1 MPAYSYTAINQ
12 EGMKKKGILSA
23 ESEREARKL
32 VKDLKLT
39 PLKVSES
46 KDLGKTL
53 KIKDKDIVIMT
64 RQLATLLE
72 ASTPIVE
79 ALNITANQL
88 QNKNLVYILY
98 NLKED
103 IVQGKRL
110 GSSMKKFPGVFSDT
124 YISMV
129 TAGDSSGNLDIVFTK
144 LADYLEESAS
154 IRQKVIS
161 ALTYPIVLI
170 GFSIVVIISL
180 LAFVLPQVVGQFIKA
195 GAELPFITK
204 FLIGIS
210 NNIVPILIVFAAL
223 FTFIFYFYKKH
234 ISNIDN
240 KISFDRKVLGI
251 PLLGNFI
258 LNSEL
263 ERFSSTMELLLASG
277 TNLDVALDECSK
289 IFDNKFLSRIILN
302 AKNDVV
308 EGKDF
313 IVSLKNEEV
322 LPDIFIQLISSGY
335 RSGNLAKMFNKVSH
349 FMKSEIENKRA
360 VFLSLLEPVV
370 IILMGGFIMLIVLA
384 ILIPIMQMN
393 TLAIWRIKK
402 KDLLLSN

>member
-12 EGMKKKGILSA
+12 EGTKKKGILSA

-223 FTFIFYFYKKH
+223 FTFIFYVYKKH

-393 TLAIWRIKK
+393 TLAI
-402 KDLLLSN
+402 

>member
-1 MPAYSYTAINQ
+1 
-12 EGMKKKGILSA
+12 
-23 ESEREARKL
+23 
-32 VKDLKLT
+32 
-39 PLKVSES
+39 
-46 KDLGKTL
+46 
-53 KIKDKDIVIMT
+53 
-64 RQLATLLE
+64 
-72 ASTPIVE
+72 VE
-79 ALNITANQL
+79 ALNITAKQL
-88 QNKNLVYILY
+88 KNKNLIYILY
-98 NLKED
+98 NLKEE

-154 IRQKVIS
+154 IKQKVIS

-210 NNIVPILIVFAAL
+210 NNIIPILIIFAVLCAV
-223 FTFIFYFYKKH
+223 IFYSYKNYVRK
-234 ISNIDN
+234 IEN
-240 KISFDRKVLGI
+240 KISFDRRVLNI

-289 IFDNKFLSRIILN
+289 IFDNKFLSKIVVD

-313 IVSLKNEEV
+313 IVSLKNEGI

-360 VFLSLLEPVV
+360 IFLSLLEPVV
-370 IILMGGFIMLIVLA
+370 IIFMGGFIMLIVLA

-393 TLAIWRIKK
+393 TLAI
-402 KDLLLSN
+402 

>member
-12 EGMKKKGILSA
+12 DGTKKKGILSA

-88 QNKNLVYILY
+88 HNKNLVYILY

-110 GSSMKKFPGVFSDT
+110 GSSMRKFPGVFSDT

-129 TAGDSSGNLDIVFTK
+129 SAGDSSGNLDIVFTK

-154 IRQKVIS
+154 IKQKVIS
-161 ALTYPIVLI
+161 ALTYPLILI
-170 GFSIVVIISL
+170 GFSIIVIISL

-210 NNIVPILIVFAAL
+210 NNIVPILIVLVL
-223 FTFIFYFYKKH
+223 FISIIFYFYKNYV
-234 ISNIDN
+234 S
-240 KISFDRKVLGI
+240 KIENRIKFDRKVLNI
-251 PLLGNFI
+251 PLLGNFV

-277 TNLDVALDECSK
+277 TNLDVALEECSK
-289 IFDNKFLSRIILN
+289 IFDNSFLSNIVLE

-313 IVSLKNEEV
+313 IISLKNEGIF
-322 LPDIFIQLISSGY
+322 PDIFIQLISSGY

-360 VFLSLLEPVV
+360 IFLSLLEPVV
-370 IILMGGFIMLIVLA
+370 IIFMGGFIMLIVLA

-393 TLAIWRIKK
+393 TLAI
-402 KDLLLSN
+402 

>member
-12 EGMKKKGILSA
+12 DGTKKKGILSA

-32 VKDLKLT
+32 VKELKLT

-79 ALNITANQL
+79 ALNITAKQL
-88 QNKNLVYILY
+88 KNKNLIYILY
-98 NLKED
+98 NLKEE
-103 IVQGKRL
+103 IIQGKRL

-154 IRQKVIS
+154 IKQKVIS

-204 FLIGIS
+204 FLLGIS
-210 NNIVPILIVFAAL
+210 NNIIPILII
-223 FTFIFYFYKKH
+223 FTVLCVIIFYSYKNYVRK
-234 ISNIDN
+234 IEN
-240 KISFDRKVLGI
+240 KISFDQRVLNI

-289 IFDNKFLSRIILN
+289 IFDNKFLSKIVVD

-313 IVSLKNEEV
+313 IVSLKNEEIF
-322 LPDIFIQLISSGY
+322 PDIFIQLISSGY

-360 VFLSLLEPVV
+360 IFLSLLEPVV

-393 TLAIWRIKK
+393 TLVI
-402 KDLLLSN
+402 

>member
-12 EGMKKKGILSA
+12 DGSKKKGILSA

-32 VKDLKLT
+32 VKELKLT

-79 ALNITANQL
+79 ALNITAKQL
-88 QNKNLVYILY
+88 RNKNLIYILY
-98 NLKED
+98 NLKEE
-103 IVQGKRL
+103 IIQGKRL

-129 TAGDSSGNLDIVFTK
+129 TAGDSSGNLDIVFSK
-144 LADYLEESAS
+144 LADYLEEGAS
-154 IRQKVIS
+154 IKQKVIS

-210 NNIVPILIVFAAL
+210 NNIIPILIIFAVL
-223 FTFIFYFYKKH
+223 CVIIFYSYKNYVRK
-234 ISNIDN
+234 IEN
-240 KISFDRKVLGI
+240 KISFDQKVLNI

-289 IFDNKFLSRIILN
+289 IFDNKFLSKIVVD

-313 IVSLKNEEV
+313 IVSLKNEEIF
-322 LPDIFIQLISSGY
+322 PDIFIQLISSGY

-360 VFLSLLEPVV
+360 IFLSLLEPVV

-393 TLAIWRIKK
+393 TLVI
-402 KDLLLSN
+402 

>member
-12 EGMKKKGILSA
+12 DGAKKKGILSA

-79 ALNITANQL
+79 ALNITAKQL
-88 QNKNLVYILY
+88 KNKNLIYILY
-98 NLKED
+98 NLKEE

-154 IRQKVIS
+154 IKQKVIS

-210 NNIVPILIVFAAL
+210 NNIIPILIIFAVLCAV
-223 FTFIFYFYKKH
+223 IFYSYKNYVRK
-234 ISNIDN
+234 IEN
-240 KISFDRKVLGI
+240 KISFDRRVLNI

-289 IFDNKFLSRIILN
+289 IFDNKFLSKIVVD

-313 IVSLKNEEV
+313 IVSLKNEGI

-335 RSGNLAKMFNKVSH
+335 RSGNLSKMFNKVSH

-360 VFLSLLEPVV
+360 IFLSLLEPVV

-393 TLAIWRIKK
+393 TLAI
-402 KDLLLSN
+402 

>member
-12 EGMKKKGILSA
+12 DGAKKKGILSA

-79 ALNITANQL
+79 ALNITAKQL
-88 QNKNLVYILY
+88 KNKNLIYILY
-98 NLKED
+98 NLKEE

-154 IRQKVIS
+154 IKQKVIS

-210 NNIVPILIVFAAL
+210 NNIIPILIIFAVLCAV
-223 FTFIFYFYKKH
+223 IFYSYKNYVRK
-234 ISNIDN
+234 IEN
-240 KISFDRKVLGI
+240 KISFDRRVLNI

-289 IFDNKFLSRIILN
+289 IFDNKFLSKIVVD

-313 IVSLKNEEV
+313 IVSLKNEGI

-349 FMKSEIENKRA
+349 FMKSEIDNKRA
-360 VFLSLLEPVV
+360 IFLSLLEPVV

-393 TLAIWRIKK
+393 TLAI
-402 KDLLLSN
+402 

>member
-12 EGMKKKGILSA
+12 DGTKKKGILSA

-72 ASTPIVE
+72 ANTPIVE

-129 TAGDSSGNLDIVFTK
+129 SAGDSSGNLDIVFTK

-154 IRQKVIS
+154 IKQKVIS
-161 ALTYPIVLI
+161 ALTYPLILI

-210 NNIVPILIVFAAL
+210 NNILPILIVLVL
-223 FTFIFYFYKKH
+223 FISIIFYFYKNYV
-234 ISNIDN
+234 S
-240 KISFDRKVLGI
+240 KIENRIKFDRKVLNI
-251 PLLGNFI
+251 PLLGNFV

-263 ERFSSTMELLLASG
+263 ERFSSTMELLLVSG
-277 TNLDVALDECSK
+277 TNLDVALEECSK
-289 IFDNKFLSRIILN
+289 IFDNKFLSNIVLE

-313 IVSLKNEEV
+313 IISLKNEGIF
-322 LPDIFIQLISSGY
+322 PDIFIQLISSGY
-335 RSGNLAKMFNKVSH
+335 RSGNLAKMFNKVSQ

-370 IILMGGFIMLIVLA
+370 IIFMGGFIMLIVLA

-393 TLAIWRIKK
+393 TLAI
-402 KDLLLSN
+402 

>member
-12 EGMKKKGILSA
+12 DGTKKKGILSA

-32 VKDLKLT
+32 VKELKLT

-79 ALNITANQL
+79 ALNITAKQL
-88 QNKNLVYILY
+88 KNRNLIYILY
-98 NLKED
+98 NLKEE
-103 IVQGKRL
+103 IIQGKRL

-154 IRQKVIS
+154 IKQKVIS

-180 LAFVLPQVVGQFIKA
+180 LTFVLPQVVGQFIKA

-210 NNIVPILIVFAAL
+210 NNIIPILIIFAVL
-223 FTFIFYFYKKH
+223 FAIIFYSYKNYVRK
-234 ISNIDN
+234 IEN
-240 KISFDRKVLGI
+240 KISFDQKVLNI

-289 IFDNKFLSRIILN
+289 IFDNKFLSKIVVD

-313 IVSLKNEEV
+313 IVSLKNEGIF
-322 LPDIFIQLISSGY
+322 PDIFIQLISSGY
-335 RSGNLAKMFNKVSH
+335 RSGNLVKMFNKVSH

-360 VFLSLLEPVV
+360 IFLSLLEPVV

-384 ILIPIMQMN
+384 ILMPIMQMN
-393 TLAIWRIKK
+393 TLVI
-402 KDLLLSN
+402 

>member
-12 EGMKKKGILSA
+12 DGSKKKGILSA

-79 ALNITANQL
+79 ALNITAKQL
-88 QNKNLVYILY
+88 KNKNLIYILY

-154 IRQKVIS
+154 IKQKVIS

-210 NNIVPILIVFAAL
+210 NNIIPILIIFAVLCAV
-223 FTFIFYFYKKH
+223 IFYSYKNYVRK
-234 ISNIDN
+234 IEN
-240 KISFDRKVLGI
+240 KISFDRRVLNI

-289 IFDNKFLSRIILN
+289 IFDNKFLSKIVVD

-313 IVSLKNEEV
+313 IVSLKNEGI

-360 VFLSLLEPVV
+360 IFLSLLEPVV

-393 TLAIWRIKK
+393 TLAI
-402 KDLLLSN
+402 